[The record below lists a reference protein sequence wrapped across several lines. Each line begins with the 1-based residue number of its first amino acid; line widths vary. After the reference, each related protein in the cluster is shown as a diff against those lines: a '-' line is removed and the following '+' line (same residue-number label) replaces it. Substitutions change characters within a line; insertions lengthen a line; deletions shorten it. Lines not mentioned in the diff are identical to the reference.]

1 MKTNIIDKI
10 YSEITYFDG
19 GMGTLLQAEGLK
31 PGELPEL
38 WNITRPEVIYNIH
51 KRYLEAES
59 NIITTNTFGANKLKF
74 NNIEEIISAAINIAR
89 RAVNDIGGDRYVAFD
104 MGPLGKMLKP
114 LGDLDFEEA
123 VSVFG
128 ESVKIAEK
136 CGADLILVETM
147 NDSYEAKAAVLAAK
161 ENCSLPVFATCVF
174 DENAKLMTGA
184 DPAAMAAMLE
194 GLGVDA
200 LGMNCSLGPRQMVN
214 IVPKIVERASVPV
227 IVNPNAGL
235 PKSVDGKTVYDVDA
249 EEFSNIMAEIVKAGA
264 TIVGGCCGTT
274 PEFIKRTVD
283 KTKDL
288 PFTPPTAKH
297 LTVVSSY
304 THAVDIGNIPVLIGE
319 RINPTGKKKFK
330 QALRDND
337 LEYILGE
344 GVSQQDAG
352 ADILDVN
359 VGLPEIDEA
368 AMMVRVV
375 SELQAVSDLPLQLD
389 TVDPVAM
396 EKAMRIYNGKP
407 LVNSVNGKPESM
419 NAIFPL
425 VKKYGGAVI
434 ALTIGVDGIPNT
446 AEGRYEIARTIV
458 DEAAKYGIDR
468 SDIIVDPLAMTVSS
482 DTNSAN
488 VTLDSIRLIKERLG
502 VHTSL
507 GVSNIS
513 FGLPNRDFITSTFY
527 AIALQTGLDC
537 AIMNPFSVEMM
548 KVYHSFKA
556 LRNMDESCSQYIE
569 FASNVTVSSQAGVVK
584 KGADDTTVNEPL
596 KRAIIKGLSD
606 QAKRIASELLAESDP
621 LDLINNQ
628 IIPALDIVGKGF
640 ENNTVFLPQLLMS
653 ADAAKSA
660 FEAVREAMS
669 SENKASKGSIILAT
683 VKGDI
688 HDIGKNI
695 VKVLLANYGYNV
707 IDLGKDVPPEE
718 ICKCALENDI
728 KLVGLSALMT
738 TTVPAMAETIKLLRE
753 SGSQAKVVVGG
764 AVLTQEYADMIGADK
779 YAKDAMETVRYA
791 EEMRRAAAPS
801 SVELYS

>member
-1 MKTNIIDKI
+1 MFELDILKKI
-10 YSEITYFDG
+10 NSSITYFDG

-38 WNITRPEVIYNIH
+38 WNLDHPDVIYNIH
-51 KRYLEAES
+51 KSYFESGS
-59 NIITTNTFGANKLKF
+59 NIVTTNTFGANRLKF
-74 NNIEEIISAAINIAR
+74 DNLEEIISAAVGIAR
-89 RAVNDIGGDRYVAFD
+89 KAADDCGGAENEKYVAFD

-123 VSVFG
+123 VSIFAD
-128 ESVKIAEK
+128 SVKCAEK
-136 CGADLILVETM
+136 SGADLIIIETM

-161 ENCSLPVFATCVF
+161 ENSSLPVFATCVF

-184 DPAAMAAMLE
+184 DPAAIVAMLE
-194 GLGVDA
+194 GLGVNA
-200 LGMNCSLGPRQMVN
+200 VGMNCSLGPRQMVD
-214 IVPKIVERASVPV
+214 IVPMLVSRASIPV

-235 PKSVDGKTVYDVDA
+235 PKSVNGKTVYDVDA
-249 EEFSNIMAEIVKAGA
+249 EEFSEIMIDIVKAGA
-264 TIVGGCCGTT
+264 SIVGGCCGTT
-274 PEFIKRTVD
+274 PEFIKKTVE
-283 KTKDL
+283 KTSVL
-288 PFTPPTAKH
+288 PFVLPEKKS

-304 THAVDIGNIPVLIGE
+304 THAVDVGEIPVLIGE

-344 GVSQQDAG
+344 GVAQQDAG

-368 AMMVRVV
+368 EMMVRVV

-389 TVDPVAM
+389 TVDPIAM
-396 EKAMRIYNGKP
+396 ERAMRIYNGKP

-419 NAIFPL
+419 KAIFPL

-434 ALTIGVDGIPNT
+434 ALTIGVDGIPET
-446 AEGRYEIARTIV
+446 AEGRYLIAKNIIE
-458 DEAAKYGIDR
+458 EAEKYGIDR
-468 SDIIVDPLAMTVSS
+468 CNIIVDPLAMTVSS

-537 AIMNPFSVEMM
+537 AIMNPFSFEMM
-548 KVYHSFKA
+548 KTYHAFKA
-556 LRNMDESCSQYIE
+556 LRNMDESCGGYIE
-569 FASNVTVSSQAGVVK
+569 FASNVTVGNTSVASSKSSNAGA
-584 KGADDTTVNEPL
+584 ADGEEPL
-596 KRAIIKGLSD
+596 KRAIIKGLGE
-606 QAKRIASELLAESDP
+606 QAKNIAVKLVKENDP
-621 LDLINNQ
+621 IVVINEQ
-628 IIPALDIVGKGF
+628 IIPALDTVGKGF
-640 ENNTVFLPQLLMS
+640 EENTVFLPQLLMS
-653 ADAAKSA
+653 ADAAKAA
-660 FEAVREAMS
+660 FEAVREALS
-669 SENKASKGSIILAT
+669 ATNRASKGRLILAT

-695 VKVLLANYGYNV
+695 VKVLLSNYGYDV
-707 IDLGKDVPPEE
+707 IDLGKDVPPEK
-718 ICKCALENDI
+718 IRDCAVENGI

-738 TTVPAMAETIKLLRE
+738 TTVPAMEETIKLLRE
-753 SGSQAKVVVGG
+753 SCPETKVVVGG

-791 EEMRRAAAPS
+791 ETL
-801 SVELYS
+801 EL